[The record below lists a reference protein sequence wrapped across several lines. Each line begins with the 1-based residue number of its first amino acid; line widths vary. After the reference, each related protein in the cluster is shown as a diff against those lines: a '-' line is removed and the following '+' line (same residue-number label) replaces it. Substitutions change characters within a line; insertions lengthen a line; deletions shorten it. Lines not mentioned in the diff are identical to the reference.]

1 MVGKARM
8 CTLSDDEVYQINL
21 LLASCDLPLLA
32 NSTGLIHHK
41 AIINGKVFFS
51 ISNKRVKKRN
61 GYTIMFRELSTN
73 QCYALVEKFISVNGH
88 HIAAVK
94 TLQTHVSGPPHKI
107 PDRVVTTDSL
117 YTLFNDHIT
126 YVIGSEKRGNFA
138 QNAKF

>member
-1 MVGKARM
+1 
-8 CTLSDDEVYQINL
+8 
-21 LLASCDLPLLA
+21 
-32 NSTGLIHHK
+32 
-41 AIINGKVFFS
+41 
-51 ISNKRVKKRN
+51 
-61 GYTIMFRELSTN
+61 MFRESSTN